1 MESEQVSHKAR
12 IPQVSALY
20 LPGSAAEVSRAIH
33 EWQKQCH
40 LFSATL
46 NIRAPSEIPD
56 EQAFANKDGTLEL
69 FVVIGTRK
77 LSLIVAPGDWSWI
90 L

>member
-1 MESEQVSHKAR
+1 MAR
-12 IPQVSALY
+12 DMAGCADVLDRVMLSQSVA
-20 LPGSAAEVSRAIH
+20 H